1 MKSRHEQ
8 AGWQAQSNNETAKQ
22 GNRDTRGRH
31 SLTRSS
37 RHPITLSS
45 RHLANL
51 SLFLF
56 ILSRLLLTATTAHAQ
71 GPITDIK
78 TDVGFLQHPGAQIP
92 GDLTFRDDTGA
103 TVRLSDYFGKPTIL
117 TLNYY
122 HCPNMCPLSFDHLT
136 NALADLPYDLGKQ
149 YQVVTVSI
157 DPRETP
163 DLAAE
168 TKWIYVRTYARP
180 GLGDGWHF
188 LTGEESSIEQLAQA
202 VGFRYEY
209 NAETDEYAH
218 PLGLIFLT
226 ADGKITRYIYGTDYA
241 SRDVRLAL
249 DEASQGKIASP
260 IDQLLLICYHY
271 DPANGRY
278 SSTILDVTRI
288 AGVTTVL
295 GLGLF
300 IGFLFKTD
308 AKRNR

>member
-1 MKSRHEQ
+1 MSTIQRRDSR
-8 AGWQAQSNNETAKQ
+8 
-22 GNRDTRGRH
+22 TRRRVAAARRGH
-31 SLTRSS
+31 LTR
-37 RHPITLSS
+37 RLFTLSP
-45 RHLANL
+45 RHLVTLLPLL
-51 SLFLF
+51 SV
-56 ILSRLLLTATTAHAQ
+56 LLLFTLTAPATIHAQ

-78 TDVGFLQHPGAQIP
+78 TDVGFVQHPGAQIP

-103 TVRLSDYFGKPTIL
+103 PVRLGDYFGKPTIL

-122 HCPNMCPLSFDHLT
+122 HCPNMCPVSFDRLT
-136 NALADLPYDLGKQ
+136 NALADLSANLGTD

-180 GLGDGWHF
+180 GLGEGWHF
-188 LTGEESSIEQLAQA
+188 LTGDESSIEQLAQT

-209 NAETDEYAH
+209 NASTDEYAH

-226 ADGKITRYIYGTDYA
+226 ADGKITRYIYGMDYA

-249 DEASQGKIASP
+249 DEASQGKIATP
-260 IDQLLLICYHY
+260 LDQLMLICYHY

-278 SSTILDVTRI
+278 SSAILTATQI
-288 AGVTTVL
+288 GGVITVL
-295 GLGLF
+295 GLGFF

-308 AKRNR
+308 PKHKITT